1 MQFETH
7 ESFSCTKRINK
18 QLKWAVHSWNCWGI
32 TTGPTTCFQKVMPP
46 PTKQGA
52 PNKLD
57 IRPAAKLLDSPQA
70 VRHPAAQ
77 VADVR
82 NAGHLVAATPGRL
95 LDVMD
100 SSTLLTPTL
109 SLSR

>member
-1 MQFETH
+1 MYQKNQQTTEMGR
-7 ESFSCTKRINK
+7 SFLDLLGYYHRASKMLSK
-18 QLKWAVHSWNCWGI
+18 SDAKAAPKMGI
-32 TTGPTTCFQKVMPP
+32 TSSKTVGFTTAGSK
-46 PTKQGA
+46 K
-52 PNKLD
+52 
-57 IRPAAKLLDSPQA
+57 
-70 VRHPAAQ
+70 HPAAQ